1 MQTTNVH
8 TNLDA
13 VFTNELGHLSAE
25 VFGVVNK
32 VEIVVDAECVG
43 LVHRNIREDR
53 RRNILD
59 EVLRETEE
67 ANIVVL
73 AGLRTNIREAVEAIT
88 NADYGGSVRGDGIVP
103 SSGVHDTGEEPLR
116 GRTEVTEVIFA
127 RL

>member
-1 MQTTNVH
+1 MQTTKVH

-13 VFTNELGHLSAE
+13 VFTNELGHLSTK

-32 VEIVVDAECVG
+32 VEIVIGAECVG

-53 RRNILD
+53 RINILH

-67 ANIVVL
+67 ANVVVL
-73 AGLRTNIREAVEAIT
+73 AGLGTNIWEAVEAIT
-88 NADYGGSVRGDGIVP
+88 NANYGGCVRGDGIVP
-103 SSGVHDTGEEPLR
+103 SGGVHDTSEEPLR
-116 GRTEVTEVIFA
+116 GRTEVTEVVFA